1 MKLYFYY
8 LTQWHLANILSS
20 CIFSSLMFH
29 AYNRAAFPS
38 ARFSSRNAF
47 SAIETFN
54 IYAVNRSQVSI
65 ERFSIASHGRSY
77 LKKDFKVISI
87 REGYVR

>member
-1 MKLYFYY
+1 
-8 LTQWHLANILSS
+8 
-20 CIFSSLMFH
+20 MFH

-38 ARFSSRNAF
+38 ARFSSQNAF

-65 ERFSIASHGRSY
+65 ARYSIASHGRSY
-77 LKKDFKVISI
+77 LKKEFKVISI
-87 REGYVR
+87 RGGYVGQSLRPPPTSAHTRTCPPHA